1 MSTSERDGVRCGGLQ
16 TKGGLSSRRTGE
28 KRPKV
33 DARWGGGAVTLMCKR
48 MPFEVEN
55 LGIT

>member
-1 MSTSERDGVRCGGLQ
+1 MSGTVSDVVVYKQR
-16 TKGGLSSRRTGE
+16 GGLSSRGTGE

-33 DARWGGGAVTLMCKR
+33 DARGGGAVTLMCKR